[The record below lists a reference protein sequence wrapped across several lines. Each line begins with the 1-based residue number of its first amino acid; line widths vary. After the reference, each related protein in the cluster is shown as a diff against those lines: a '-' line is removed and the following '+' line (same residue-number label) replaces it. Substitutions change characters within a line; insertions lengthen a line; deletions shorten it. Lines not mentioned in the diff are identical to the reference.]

1 MKCLCV
7 LEVNCL
13 SVTSFANIFSNSVG
27 CLFVLFMVSFSVK
40 KLLSIIRP
48 HLFIFVFV
56 FINPKRWI
64 QNDIADIYVRVL
76 CLFSSKRFILSGLI
90 FKSLIHFKLLFVWYW
105 RMF

>member
-1 MKCLCV
+1 M
-7 LEVNCL
+7 

-64 QNDIADIYVRVL
+64 QNDIAVIYVKECSVCFLPSVL
-76 CLFSSKRFILSGLI
+76 
-90 FKSLIHFKLLFVWYW
+90 
-105 RMF
+105 